1 MPATARPT
9 QAHSHSHAGLPAGAK
24 PKLYNPRHPERTL
37 LYQAIAEHFETWFEL
52 ASAGQFDGQGDHHT
66 PKPYVRQAF
75 RKYLECGIFAHGF
88 ARAWCD
94 DCGHDYFVA
103 YSCKGR
109 GVCPSCNTRRM
120 VETAAHLTDH
130 VFPRLAVRQW
140 VLSMPKR
147 LRYFMQRDGAAL
159 NMVLRIFLRVITQ
172 SLQTHSPGAAQ
183 VDRAALH
190 IGAVAFIHRFGSSLN
205 GHVHFHVCV
214 VDGVFEEVAGEG
226 DVDVAPPAASPGI
239 VFHPASAIDETAVAQ
254 VQTDLRRRILRAFV
268 GRGLLER
275 SDAKEMLGYQHS
287 GFSVDAGV
295 LIEADDRAALERLLR
310 YCARPPFAM
319 ERLRKEGAA
328 LVYRCAKQHSEP
340 GSDKRGAK
348 IDELHLTPL
357 ELIARIAALV
367 PPPRTH
373 RHRYFGVLAP
383 NSPFRVAVTA
393 MAQPPTRQTEQANMS
408 EGAPGVTPLG
418 HAMPPTPEP
427 ALPKRS
433 PAHYLWAV
441 LIARIY
447 EVLPLL
453 CPLCGGQMRQ
463 IAFIAEGMQIRRILD
478 HIGVDSEPPH
488 ISPARGP
495 PLWDD
500 CGDTQMDDELQI
512 EPDWDLAAQPA
523 PDFEV
528 DQRINW

>member
-1 MPATARPT
+1 MHTTTAQP
-9 QAHSHSHAGLPAGAK
+9 HGK

-37 LYQAIAEHFETWFEL
+37 LYQTIAEHLETWFEL
-52 ASAGQFDGQGDHHT
+52 ASAGQFEGQGDHHP
-66 PKPYVRQAF
+66 PKPYVRQTF

-88 ARAWCD
+88 ARARCG

-103 YSCKGR
+103 FSCKGR

-130 VFPRLAVRQW
+130 FFPRLPVRQW
-140 VLSMPKR
+140 VLSVPKR
-147 LRYFMQRDGAAL
+147 LRYFMQRDGAVL
-159 NMVLRIFLRVITQ
+159 NMVLRIFLRVIAQ
-172 SLQTHSPGAAQ
+172 SLQAHCPDAANA
-183 VDRAALH
+183 DRAALH

-205 GHVHFHVCV
+205 EHVHFHVCV
-214 VDGVFEEVAGEG
+214 VDGVCEEMPGEG
-226 DVDVAPPAASPGI
+226 DTDAQSSRRGI
-239 VFHPASAIDETAVAQ
+239 VFHSASAIDETAVAQ
-254 VQTDLRRRILRAFV
+254 VQADLRRRILRAFV
-268 GRGLLER
+268 GRGLIEKV
-275 SDAKEMLGYQHS
+275 DAKEMLSYQHS

-295 LIEADDRAALERLLR
+295 CIQAHDRAALERLLR

-328 LVYRCAKQHSEP
+328 LVYRCAKQQSEP
-340 GSDKRGAK
+340 TNDKRGAK
-348 IDELHLTPL
+348 VDELHLTPL
-357 ELIARIAALV
+357 ELIERIAALV

-383 NSPFRVAVTA
+383 NSPHRAVAVALETP
-393 MAQPPTRQTEQANMS
+393 AQPAKQVVVQTDPAATG
-408 EGAPGVTPLG
+408 EGAPGVAPLG
-418 HAMPPTPEP
+418 HAIPPTPEP
-427 ALPKRS
+427 APPKRS

-447 EVLPLL
+447 EVFPLL
-453 CPLCGGQMRQ
+453 CPMCGGQMRL
-463 IAFIAEGMQIRRILD
+463 IAFITEGMQIRRILD

-500 CGDTQMDDELQI
+500 YDAHVGEGVEV

-523 PDFEV
+523 PDYEV
-528 DQRINW
+528 DQRVNW

>member
-1 MPATARPT
+1 MPAAARPA
-9 QAHSHSHAGLPAGAK
+9 QPHSQPHAGGQAGAK

-37 LYQAIAEHFETWFEL
+37 LYQTIAEHFETWHEL

-120 VETAAHLTDH
+120 VETAAHLSDH
-130 VFPRLAVRQW
+130 VFPRLPVRQW
-140 VLSMPKR
+140 VLSVPKR
-147 LRYFMQRDGAAL
+147 LRYFMQRDGAVL
-159 NMVLRIFLRVITQ
+159 NMVLRIFLRVIEQ
-172 SLQTHSPGAAQ
+172 SLQAHCPGAAQ
-183 VDRAALH
+183 VDKAALH

-205 GHVHFHVCV
+205 GHVHFHVCA
-214 VDGVFEEVAGEG
+214 VDGVFEEVPGEGEG
-226 DVDVAPPAASPGI
+226 DTDAQSSLPGI

-268 GRGLLER
+268 GRGLIGQA
-275 SDAKEMLGYQHS
+275 DVKEMLGYQHS

-295 LIEADDRAALERLLR
+295 RIEAHDRAALERLLR

-340 GSDKRGAK
+340 SSDKRGARV
-348 IDELHLTPL
+348 DELRLTPL
-357 ELIARIAALV
+357 ELIDRIAALV

-383 NSPFRVAVTA
+383 NSPFRAAVTA
-393 MAQPPTRQTEQANMS
+393 MAQPPTRQTEPAITG
-408 EGAPGVTPLG
+408 EGVPGVVPLG
-418 HAMPPTPEP
+418 HAISPTPEP
-427 ALPKRS
+427 APPKRA

-447 EVLPLL
+447 EVFPLL
-453 CPLCGGQMRQ
+453 CPKCGGQMRL
-463 IAFIAEGMQIRRILD
+463 IAFITEGTQIRRILD

-500 CGDTQMDDELQI
+500 CDDAHVGEGVAV
-512 EPDWDLAAQPA
+512 EPDWDLAAQAA

-528 DQRINW
+528 DQRISW